1 MRAESQADTA
11 RSKLLSQ
18 GRDPKLIDE
27 WRKTT
32 ELRDTM
38 RFEVDKRDEFG
49 QFILTGSGV
58 PPT

>member
-18 GRDPKLIDE
+18 GRGPKLIDK
-27 WRKTT
+27 WWKTT
-32 ELRDTM
+32 ELQDTI

-49 QFILTGSGV
+49 QFILT
-58 PPT
+58 